1 MRRALTSAAVLSVML
16 LLSVLEF
23 VDLGAG
29 WLASGTAMAATLA
42 AGFLLGAWLNPR
54 LNSSRTARGGQDSKA
69 GLGIGVL
76 LGLVASLVVPQGGAL
91 GALLAGTGGF
101 LAALAYFS
109 PKLRDDDGW
118 LAHDH

>member
-1 MRRALTSAAVLSVML
+1 MRRALASSAVLIVML
-16 LLSVLEF
+16 VLSALEF

-29 WLASGTAMAATLA
+29 WLGSGTAMAVTLV

-54 LNSSRTARGGQDSKA
+54 LNSSTTARGGQGSNA

-76 LGLVASLVVPQGGAL
+76 LGIAASSVVPQGGAL

-109 PKLRDDDGW
+109 PKLRDHGW